1 MQKYAKIRTVL
12 AKTCRN
18 MQKICKKYAKI
29 CNKICRNMQ
38 KYANKIC
45 KNMQNICK
53 NIRVYVFA
61 YGAYI
66 CTPHFADDCCQQ
78 KKNFKL
84 DVIKNHRRTNS
95 NILSKTNTK

>member
-1 MQKYAKIRTVL
+1 
-12 AKTCRN
+12 

-66 CTPHFADDCCQQ
+66 CTSAIQSFAIQVTILCYMALYC
-78 KKNFKL
+78 NYYP
-84 DVIKNHRRTNS
+84 
-95 NILSKTNTK
+95 NITI

>member
-66 CTPHFADDCCQQ
+66 CTPHFADASLRSVTVTPPDSA
-78 KKNFKL
+78 L
-84 DVIKNHRRTNS
+84 RAVD
-95 NILSKTNTK
+95 

>member
-61 YGAYI
+61 YI
-66 CTPHFADDCCQQ
+66 CNIKQDMQTNIEYAKTYCKC
-78 KKNFKL
+78 KNIQFL
-84 DVIKNHRRTNS
+84 P
-95 NILSKTNTK
+95 

>member
-1 MQKYAKIRTVL
+1 
-12 AKTCRN
+12 
-18 MQKICKKYAKI
+18 
-29 CNKICRNMQ
+29 MQ

-66 CTPHFADDCCQQ
+66 CTPHFADDYLKSLTLMRVTLPLFRPLIIWNLGSCHIASYIAPYTYDT
-78 KKNFKL
+78 L
-84 DVIKNHRRTNS
+84 PGAI
-95 NILSKTNTK
+95 

>member
-1 MQKYAKIRTVL
+1 
-12 AKTCRN
+12 
-18 MQKICKKYAKI
+18 
-29 CNKICRNMQ
+29 MQ

-66 CTPHFADDCCQQ
+66 CTPHFADAIHTYQSRTPGPGGVGAR
-78 KKNFKL
+78 L
-84 DVIKNHRRTNS
+84 VIQVAVQSGLSFGPHRPAGEP
-95 NILSKTNTK
+95 LPP

>member
-1 MQKYAKIRTVL
+1 MQEYAKIRTVL

-18 MQKICKKYAKI
+18 MHEICMKYAKI
-29 CNKICRNMQ
+29 CNKICKNMQ
-38 KYANKIC
+38 NMQIKYA

-66 CTPHFADDCCQQ
+66 CTPHFADEVT
-78 KKNFKL
+78 F
-84 DVIKNHRRTNS
+84 IK
-95 NILSKTNTK
+95 

>member
-1 MQKYAKIRTVL
+1 MH
-12 AKTCRN
+12 
-18 MQKICKKYAKI
+18 KICKKYAKI
-29 CNKICRNMQ
+29 CNKICKNMQ

-66 CTPHFADDCCQQ
+66 CTPHFPDAGCTLC
-78 KKNFKL
+78 NSRSHFKTL
-84 DVIKNHRRTNS
+84 TQTNDS
-95 NILSKTNTK
+95 SYWDLK

>member
-1 MQKYAKIRTVL
+1 
-12 AKTCRN
+12 

-66 CTPHFADDCCQQ
+66 CTPHFADAAR
-78 KKNFKL
+78 L
-84 DVIKNHRRTNS
+84 GSPVPWRTRIKHW
-95 NILSKTNTK
+95 LQ

>member
-1 MQKYAKIRTVL
+1 
-12 AKTCRN
+12 

-66 CTPHFADDCCQQ
+66 CTPHFADASGQGLRA
-78 KKNFKL
+78 FKSQ
-84 DVIKNHRRTNS
+84 VAHRFH
-95 NILSKTNTK
+95 KQWVQVE

>member
-1 MQKYAKIRTVL
+1 
-12 AKTCRN
+12 
-18 MQKICKKYAKI
+18 
-29 CNKICRNMQ
+29 MQ

-66 CTPHFADDCCQQ
+66 CTPHFADVVRESVSGVPSSGDSLFLACLLVATPSFW
-78 KKNFKL
+78 NAF
-84 DVIKNHRRTNS
+84 
-95 NILSKTNTK
+95 

>member
-1 MQKYAKIRTVL
+1 
-12 AKTCRN
+12 
-18 MQKICKKYAKI
+18 
-29 CNKICRNMQ
+29 MQ

-66 CTPHFADDCCQQ
+66 CTPHFADAECAGA
-78 KKNFKL
+78 
-84 DVIKNHRRTNS
+84 RRRVASALPAGDSARERASMRSTRDHARES
-95 NILSKTNTK
+95 RVRALTESTRVT

>member
-1 MQKYAKIRTVL
+1 
-12 AKTCRN
+12 

-66 CTPHFADDCCQQ
+66 CTPHFADDSEPEDSDWCEEHGCG
-78 KKNFKL
+78 
-84 DVIKNHRRTNS
+84 HRRVQKR
-95 NILSKTNTK
+95 LRKQQ